1 MHGRKSDAPGK
12 TGPPGG
18 MKPMAYVKTGR
29 VRETSTRTRVV
40 LAVIAAVLL
49 LALAAALFVSKNP
62 RAAAKLVL
70 SDQDYASYVV
80 LKNVRDKTE
89 AYRPFLDRL
98 TENTAYESTG
108 QGTVELSKDMQ
119 DLIGSDEVLE
129 TAQKYTGNLV
139 FNSSLQKR
147 GLHFSNELKLNDRR
161 QTIFTHDLAY
171 LPSGLYS
178 SVPEYG
184 YGWTRIL
191 GTDKNKNAEE
201 LRRERVLYAVL
212 TSDNATVR
220 EALTKSAKAGYKA
233 VKKDL
238 QVTIDKDEPVDFQDK
253 RSSGDRV
260 NILISREN
268 AETFLNAFFEK
279 FEKKS
284 GLRDAINESLDTDD
298 AFGSDASLHTF
309 LDRLRHSL
317 EADLTN
323 AGITNLS
330 VDLSVD
336 QKNTVN
342 AFDVLVKRAK
352 GDIIVNAMLKDD
364 KGRGPAFHLRA
375 GGETLAKFNVEKSSK
390 SAGTVDFTLRSF
402 ENTLT
407 YSGLETGNGLVYGI
421 FEFEPVKLASAKD
434 YGLFG
439 LHLTVLPPETADA
452 SGFHVLAQTGFSAL
466 GTATIE
472 ADVKDADYTGM
483 LTEEDIVLHP
493 EYKKKEKQAR
503 RLQYWL
509 ADLPEQD
516 SQYNNALRHIV
527 ETILSETVEAAKAAA
542 AAGDNTLS
550 AGATKPVS

>member
-1 MHGRKSDAPGK
+1 MVEKVTAPK
-12 TGPPGG
+12 TGPSGG

-29 VRETSTRTRVV
+29 VREVRTRTKVV
-40 LAVIAAVLL
+40 LAVILAVVL
-49 LALAAALFVSKNP
+49 LALAAALFAAKDP
-62 RAAAKLVL
+62 RAAAKLVM
-70 SDQDYASYVV
+70 SDRDYASYVI

-89 AYRPFLDRL
+89 AYRPFIDRL

-108 QGTVELSKDMQ
+108 QGMVELSKDMQ
-119 DLIGSDEVLE
+119 DLIGSEEVLE

-139 FNSSLQKR
+139 FTGTTQKR
-147 GLHFSNELKLNDRR
+147 GLQFSNELKLNDRR

-212 TSDNATVR
+212 TSDNTTVR

-238 QVTIDKDEPVDFQDK
+238 QVTIDKNEPVDFQDK
-253 RSSGDRV
+253 RASGDRV
-260 NILISREN
+260 NILVSREN

-298 AFGSDASLHTF
+298 AFGSDESLHTF
-309 LDRLRHSL
+309 LDRLHQSL

-323 AGITNLS
+323 AGVSNLS

-336 QKNTVN
+336 KKNRVN
-342 AFDVLVKRAK
+342 AFDALVKRAK
-352 GDIIVNAMLKDD
+352 GDVIVNAMLKDD
-364 KGRGPAFHLRA
+364 RGRGPAFHLRA
-375 GGETLAKFNVEKSSK
+375 GGETIAKFNVEKASQTT
-390 SAGTVDFTLRSF
+390 GTVDFTLRSF

-407 YSGLETGNGLVYGI
+407 YSGLELGNGLVYGI

-434 YGLFG
+434 FGLFG
-439 LHLTVLPPETADA
+439 LHLTVTPSETAGA
-452 SGFHVLAQTGFSAL
+452 SGFHVLAQTGFSTL
-466 GTATIE
+466 GTATIDAE
-472 ADVKDADYTGM
+472 VKDAEYTGM

-516 SQYNNALRHIV
+516 AQYKNALRHIV
-527 ETILSETVEAAKAAA
+527 ETILNETLEAAKAAA
-542 AAGDNTLS
+542 ATEDSTLS
-550 AGATKPVS
+550 EGATKPVS